1 MPPLSLLLWIGARAA
16 AAPPPPPPAPA
27 VVQRLGGSI
36 RKADPAALNYP
47 SGLALDPARDRAYV
61 MDLLNNQVQIYTLA
75 GEPIGRF
82 RCRQGLGLAVDPATG
97 ELWAAMW
104 TTHEVHKYAPDGTL
118 RLRLGTGE
126 PAEAPGAFNGPHDV
140 AVDPRTG
147 ELYVLD
153 THNRRVQVFSREGA
167 FIRSFSGPFIQ
178 PFGISLHPGGDFLV
192 VSSTADRALVKMS
205 LQGEVLA
212 HWKRKGSG
220 PGEFRWPRQ
229 VHVEPDGTILVADTD
244 NERLQ
249 RLSPDGAFLAFLK
262 GPDDR
267 AMGTFHPRAV
277 EADPVSG
284 VVWAAAAYSSRV
296 DRLTRTGAL
305 LGHVGRR
312 DRGGPAFNTAR
323 GVAVD
328 PDTGQVYAADWM
340 DHRVRSFDAA
350 GAFVGAWDLWIPTQT
365 DATGAPLP
373 PGFAADPVTGMW
385 ISKEDQGFPAP
396 VVARPGGY
404 CTVRGSMHY
413 PDDPRPQADQVL
425 RCFDRGGAFLAA
437 WEVPGLPPQVGVQG
451 LAWDAPTGDFFVAD
465 TLGGRVLRMGTDGA
479 LRWSARLDAP
489 GALAW
494 DGTTLSVA
502 QPSSGRIFR
511 FHGADGAPAPAVPG
525 RFRFE
530 EWSGLAWDPR
540 GVLWVPDDGAVVA
553 VRPADGVVLRR
564 VGERGI
570 GGTLRYGFIGGLAV
584 RGERLYVSDAGG
596 HEIEVL
602 EVPLPLADL

>member
-1 MPPLSLLLWIGARAA
+1 MIAALALTLAIARGAA
-16 AAPPPPPPAPA
+16 PPPAPA
-27 VVQRLGGSI
+27 PTVLQRLGGSI

-75 GEPIGRF
+75 GTPIGRF
-82 RCRQGLGLAVDPATG
+82 PCRQGLGLAVDPATG

-104 TTHEVHKYAPDGTL
+104 NSHAVHKYGPDGTL
-118 RLRLGTGE
+118 RLTLGTGK
-126 PAEAPGAFNGPHDV
+126 PSDAPGAFRGPHDV
-140 AVDPRTG
+140 AVDPRSG
-147 ELYVLD
+147 EVYVLD
-153 THNRRVQVFSREGA
+153 THNARVQVFSREGA
-167 FIRSFSGPFIQ
+167 LIRAFPGPFVQ
-178 PFGISLHPGGDFLV
+178 PFGIALHPAGDFLV
-192 VSSTADRALVKMS
+192 VASTADRAVVKMS

-249 RLSPDGAFLAFLK
+249 RLSPDGAFLGFLK

-267 AMGTFHPRAV
+267 RSGTFHPRAV
-277 EADPVSG
+277 DADPKSG

-296 DRLTRTGAL
+296 DRLDSSGRL

-328 PDTGQVYAADWM
+328 PDSGQVYAADWM
-340 DHRVRSFDAA
+340 DHRVRSFAA
-350 GAFVGAWDLWIPTQT
+350 DGSFLGAWDLWIPTQT

-373 PGFAADPVTGMW
+373 PGFADDPVTGMW
-385 ISKEDQGFPAP
+385 VSKEDQGFPAP

-425 RCFDRGGAFLAA
+425 RCFDSAGRFLEA

-451 LAWDAPTGDFFVAD
+451 LAWDAPSGDFFVAD
-465 TLGGRVLRMGTDGA
+465 TLGGRVLRMGADGA
-479 LRWSARLDAP
+479 LRWAATLDGAA
-489 GALAW
+489 ALAW
-494 DGTTLSVA
+494 DGATLYVA
-502 QPSSGRIFR
+502 QPSSGTIFR
-511 FHGADGAPAPAVPG
+511 LDSGGGALPAVPG
-525 RFRFE
+525 TFRFE
-530 EWSGLAWDPR
+530 EWTGLAWHPR

-553 VRPADGVVLRR
+553 VRPTDGAVRHRL
-564 VGERGI
+564 GARGV
-570 GGTLRYGFIGGLAV
+570 GGTLKYGFVGGLAV

-596 HEIEVL
+596 HEVEVL
-602 EVPLPLADL
+602 AVPLPADP